1 MTTSH
6 DPSPQPDDPRNA
18 GPPPADE
25 LDRLLRA
32 WHEQNTQR
40 AHDLRDRLMIAI
52 AKQDQ
57 TNPTPSSLDDHEPQV
72 APASRRATA
81 PTPSPLYLVRRFLL
95 NRYSPIAATL
105 ILAAVLVPL
114 LMPPGTSPTYA
125 RNVIL
130 APEGGRLDA
139 LDRDGQ
145 VMGPCPLRHTDVDV
159 SISAFFSR
167 VRVTQRFQ
175 NTYADKVEAV
185 YTFPLSHRAAVDRMT
200 MTVGDRVIVGEVH
213 ERQRARRMYEAAR
226 EQGYVASLLEQ
237 ERPNIFT
244 QSVANIEPGAEVTI
258 DISYVEML
266 ESKDGLYS
274 FNFPMVVGPR
284 YVPGTPTGD
293 LGAAELPPGLKR
305 RGGITLMAPATLTIG
320 DAGDTSRLGTLQS
333 GRLDTLLQNAVP
345 ISVPDATWWARLG
358 QGGTGVSP
366 VSSGGEPALWYRF
379 EASYPNGAKERGTLH
394 TDGTGQINGRWFYV
408 NTQTSAEPGTG
419 FSPNTNRVPDA
430 AKITPM
436 PVKPDKRAGHDVSLR
451 VTIDTGGP
459 GILSAKSELHE
470 VVRTETVK
478 RDDGNPRKLSLELM
492 KADEIP
498 NRDFIL
504 NWHQTAD
511 TIQEATFTHT
521 DKNGKFFT
529 LIVQPP
535 DRVTHEQA
543 VPRELI
549 FVLDSS
555 GSMSGFPIEK
565 AKEVMSKAIDTLRPR
580 DTFNLITFSGDTRI
594 LWDKPRPFNQA
605 NRDEAQAFL
614 AARQGSGGTEM
625 MKAINAALIQTASS
639 AAEAITLEQLADL
652 PADGRTVS
660 VRLDWSKHPGAM
672 LSLPYKIEGDRSPL
686 SFALKNG
693 AAIETHIPVSGL
705 QKGDDRNLKVSVLTG
720 KWQTRH
726 GHAMLIVDQVDWI
739 RPPTEGPVRICCF
752 MTDGYVGND
761 MQIID
766 AIRRNAHTTRV
777 FSFGIGNSVNR
788 YLLDNMAKAGRGEVE
803 YVQVRPGSEAANQP
817 GGQND
822 AVEQAVARFSKRI
835 QTPVLMDVSLAFS
848 ENLDVTDLVPTQ
860 VPDLYDVKP
869 LVLHGRY
876 TRPGQGTLTI
886 RGRSGSGPYQ
896 RILPLDL
903 PDSQPEHDTIATLWA
918 RARVESIMNQDLAA
932 MQRGAF
938 PEPLKSEIVDLG
950 ERFGMM
956 TPFTSFVAVE
966 KARITIGGQPRLV
979 AVPIEMPQGVS
990 YEGIFGPCVQ
1000 GTASADTLSKDC
1012 LREIRFAA
1020 KVTAMQAGQAAGRQS
1035 DKPAFTPFSASG
1047 DLERQEQVST
1057 LNTLAKKPEGTVRGI
1072 EQETLGNDFTW
1083 GLRSEHLSQESL
1095 YGQNTEWADA
1105 SAFPGL
1111 LLDGRPDVGARGYFS
1126 YYPSNHAWDRYDV
1139 DGDGASV
1146 SYGFQARYGNTSVY
1160 DFYGLVPGQLTNE
1173 QTVGLQFQPSTPL
1186 TPFSTRHDLNVK
1198 SATAQRGQVNEA
1210 LIEAGSRLGSTAT
1223 AGEAAR
1229 QIEIV
1234 QLRKGKASE
1243 VASMIRE
1250 VLSSGKHF
1258 VRGAP
1263 DSLKVTADDQ
1273 TDMLV
1278 LNGTDKERD
1287 LAKRML
1293 ATLDVKAPA
1302 ASQPG
1307 TQPAQAAIS
1316 APARPPTTQPAEPAE
1331 TTEMVALLDTLGTD
1345 QGRAWATQTL
1355 LRERLAL
1362 LVAALVKERRID
1374 QAQKLANALATLA
1387 PDFPPAV
1394 QMAKVLASPSLAPA
1408 ERDRQIAALAN
1419 EALKPIEAAV
1429 RRAKIIRRLHP
1440 ELQKIVKTPETK
1452 PADTRISDANA
1463 DLIVTVLATDTQPN
1477 TLAALK
1483 QAGFRV
1489 EAVAER
1495 AKLAVGRIAPDK
1507 LENVASLDVVRKID
1521 PDKR

>member
-6 DPSPQPDDPRNA
+6 NPSRQPDDPRDA

-25 LDRLLRA
+25 LDRLLRV

-40 AHDLRDRLMIAI
+40 AHDLRDRLMLAI

-57 TNPTPSSLDDHEPQV
+57 TNPAPSSLDDHEPQV
-72 APASRRATA
+72 AAASRR
-81 PTPSPLYLVRRFLL
+81 PTTPKPSRLYLVRRFLL

-125 RNVIL
+125 KNVIL

-145 VMGPCPLRHTDVDV
+145 IMGPCPLRHTDVDV

-175 NTYADKVEAV
+175 NTYSDKVEAV

-237 ERPNIFT
+237 ERPNLFT

-274 FNFPMVVGPR
+274 FDFPMVVGPR

-293 LGAAELPPGLKR
+293 PGAAELPAGLKR

-320 DAGDTSRLGTLQS
+320 DAGDTSRLGTLQG
-333 GRLDTLLQNAVP
+333 GRLDTLLRNAVP
-345 ISVPDATWWARLG
+345 ISVPDAIWWARPG
-358 QGGTGVSP
+358 QGGSGVSP
-366 VSSGGEPALWYRF
+366 ASSGGEPALWYRF

-408 NTQTSAEPGTG
+408 NTQAGAEPGTG
-419 FSPNTNRVPDA
+419 FSPNTDRVPDA

-436 PVKPDKRAGHDVSLR
+436 PVKPDKRAGHDISLR

-459 GILSAKSELHE
+459 GILSTKSELHE

-478 RDDGNPRKLSLELM
+478 RDDGNPRKLTLELM

-504 NWHQTAD
+504 NWRQTAD

-535 DRVTHEQA
+535 DRVTDEQA

-565 AKEVMSKAIDTLRPR
+565 AKEVMSRAIDTLRPR

-594 LWDKPRPFNQA
+594 LWDKPRPFNQT

-639 AAEAITLEQLADL
+639 AAEAITLERLANL

-660 VRLDWSKHPGAM
+660 VRLDWSKHASSM

-693 AAIETHIPVSGL
+693 AAIEAHIPVSGL
-705 QKGDDRNLKVSVLTG
+705 QQGDNRGLKISVLTG

-761 MQIID
+761 MEIID

-822 AVEQAVARFSKRI
+822 VVEQAVARFAKRI

-848 ENLDVTDLVPTQ
+848 ENLDVTDLVPAQ
-860 VPDLYDVKP
+860 VPDLYDVRP
-869 LVLHGRY
+869 LILHGRY
-876 TRPGQGTLTI
+876 TRPGKGTLTI

-896 RILPLDL
+896 RILQLDL

-932 MQRGAF
+932 LQRGTF
-938 PEPLKSEIVDLG
+938 PESLRTEIVDLG
-950 ERFGMM
+950 ERFGIM
-956 TPFTSFVAVE
+956 TQFTSFVAVE
-966 KARITIGGQPRLV
+966 KARMTIGGLPRLV
-979 AVPIEMPQGVS
+979 TVPLEMPQGVS
-990 YEGIFGPCVQ
+990 YEGIFGPCIQ
-1000 GTASADTLSKDC
+1000 GTASADALSKDC

-1020 KVTAMQAGQAAGRQS
+1020 KATATQVGQAASRQS
-1035 DKPAFTPFSASG
+1035 DKPALTPLRVLSES
-1047 DLERQEQVST
+1047 QEQDST
-1057 LNTLAKKPEGTVRGI
+1057 LNRNAKKPEGKVRGI
-1072 EQETLGNDFTW
+1072 EGESSGNDFTW
-1083 GLRSEHLSQESL
+1083 GLRPEHRFRESL
-1095 YGQNTEWADA
+1095 DSQNKEWADA
-1105 SAFPGL
+1105 SALAFPGL
-1111 LLDGRPDVGARGYFS
+1111 IEEGRSDVWARGYFS
-1126 YYPSNHAWDRYDV
+1126 SYSPNSAWDFADA
-1139 DGDGASV
+1139 DGDGNSV
-1146 SYGFQARYGNTSVY
+1146 SYGFQVLYGNTSAE
-1160 DFYGLVPGQLTNE
+1160 DFYGLPGQLTNE
-1173 QTVGLQFQPSTPL
+1173 QMVGLHFQPPTPGI
-1186 TPFSTRHDLNVK
+1186 TPSTRYDL
-1198 SATAQRGQVNEA
+1198 SAPSAATAGEQAIEA
-1210 LIEAGSRLGSTAT
+1210 LMEPELRLGSTAT
-1223 AGEAAR
+1223 AFEGASQSET
-1229 QIEIV
+1229 V

-1243 VASMIRE
+1243 VASRMKE

-1263 DSLKVTADDQ
+1263 NSLKVTADDQ

-1278 LNGTDKERD
+1278 LTGSDQERD

-1293 ATLDVKAPA
+1293 VTLDLKAPA

-1316 APARPPTTQPAEPAE
+1316 PPTGPPATAPAASSEA
-1331 TTEMVALLDTLGTD
+1331 TEMVALLATLGTD
-1345 QGRAWATQTL
+1345 QGRAWATRTL

-1362 LVAALVKERRID
+1362 LVAALVKEGRID
-1374 QAQKLANALATLA
+1374 EARKLADALAALA

-1394 QMAKVLASPSLAPA
+1394 QMAKALANPSLAPA
-1408 ERDRQIAALAN
+1408 ERDRQIAALSD
-1419 EALKPIEAAV
+1419 EARKPIEAALH
-1429 RRAKIIRRLHP
+1429 RAKIIRRLHP
-1440 ELQKIVKTPETK
+1440 DLQKIVKNPETK
-1452 PADTRISDANA
+1452 PADARISDANA

-1495 AKLAVGRIAPDK
+1495 AKLAVGRIA
-1507 LENVASLDVVRKID
+1507 
-1521 PDKR
+1521 